1 MTEGPLGNRTLS
13 AGPEESWEVW
23 TSWSSPAEVGT
34 VPTPFAR
41 VQPHQAAPHVW
52 VLLFLLP
59 SFFIR
64 LESKAVHCD
73 QLRSP
78 TPEAPTPCLL
88 HHPQVPSLEVT
99 PPPSLLLGP
108 GLFSSQASPAA
119 HSTLLGTPWCL
130 QVAGFVC
137 PPEGLPQAAGN
148 RRRHL
153 VSWPGCQSPPMVG
166 GAPLTLAPTSVPL
179 DRVSPASTPL
189 KGSAHPSPR
198 SRGEA
203 GLRVQEPLDGR

>member
-1 MTEGPLGNRTLS
+1 MLAQKSPGKCGRAGHLRQRWGPFPLPS
-13 AGPEESWEVW
+13 PE
-23 TSWSSPAEVGT
+23 SSPTRQLPTCGSCSFYFPPSSDWRAKLST
-34 VPTPFAR
+34 VTNSGPPPRKPPRPACSITA
-41 VQPHQAAPHVW
+41 
-52 VLLFLLP
+52 
-59 SFFIR
+59 
-64 LESKAVHCD
+64 
-73 QLRSP
+73 
-78 TPEAPTPCLL
+78 
-88 HHPQVPSLEVT
+88 QVPSLGVT

-108 GLFSSQASPAA
+108 GLFSSPASPAA
-119 HSTLLGTPWCL
+119 HSALLGTPWCL

-148 RRRHL
+148 GRRHL
-153 VSWPGCQSPPMVG
+153 VSRPGCQSPPMVG